1 MKKLSE
7 RFGNSADVVIRRL
20 KIGKEELPAAI
31 VYIAG
36 LVDEQLVSQ
45 SLLEDLID
53 IPSVQ
58 PEQAVCLIYDKT
70 LAIGGVKEE
79 EKWKSLYA
87 GLVAGSTLIFV
98 DGADKAL
105 IASTEGESTGPF
117 KNRALR
123 SLSAARGRDSLN
135 LCKPIFP

>member
-70 LAIGGVKEE
+70 LAIGGVKEA

-87 GLVAGSTLIFV
+87 GLVAGDDAHFC
-98 DGADKAL
+98 
-105 IASTEGESTGPF
+105 
-117 KNRALR
+117 R
-123 SLSAARGRDSLN
+123 RG
-135 LCKPIFP
+135 